1 MNYNEYDELIGSF
14 YGILSSNSSFNT
26 KTSEIFDK
34 LKDLSGLY
42 RRAEL
47 QGFFIDLSE
56 SHERKNDTRKNITRT
71 YCMLSGCVM
80 RAEHLDY
87 GECFLPL
94 DKIRLSTTKGN
105 LAMMFTVA
113 RAKFY
118 DRFKQEIN
126 TTLKKSKVF
135 DEYFE
140 KNSNA
145 TRRSTQEQY
154 SKENYKAQSKRT
166 PKANTRTGL
175 SASER
180 HRLIEALDYW
190 AFSDA
195 LDGDNN
201 SGEKE

>member
-34 LKDLSGLY
+34 LKTLSNSFS
-42 RRAEL
+42 RAEL

-71 YCMLSGCVM
+71 YCLLSECVM
-80 RAEHLDY
+80 RAEYLDY
-87 GECFLPL
+87 GECFLPS
-94 DKIRLSTTKGN
+94 DKIRFSTTKGN